1 MEPVERPN
9 LSRPVPVDEI
19 LEEVRTALEENDVDR
34 AVEILRAYRAP
45 DQAEVFEELSDEE
58 QRKLLPHLS
67 PELTADI
74 LEELDSEDAAHLIE
88 NLPDAAVARIVDEM
102 EPDEAADVL
111 AELSPSRA
119 EALVSA
125 LEDPDEVRPLL
136 LHPEESAGGLMTSEF
151 VALRRRMT
159 AQEAINTLRAWRPHA
174 DAAYYLYVVDR
185 EGKLCGVVSL
195 RQLVIADPDT
205 PIMEIM
211 DPNVIAVRDDTD
223 QEEVARIMTRYG
235 FLAVPVVNREGQLVG
250 VITADDIFEVMEEEA
265 TEDIQ
270 RFGGAEPLDRGYLET
285 SPLTIT
291 KKRIGWL
298 LLLFLTATLTGTV
311 IRWFEAEIEAVA
323 ALVVFIPLLIGTG
336 GNAGSQT
343 TATVIRALSIGEISP
358 KDAFLVWWQEA
369 RVGVL
374 LGLAMGTVAFIRAIT
389 WEPNPKLAVTVGLAT
404 IGVIVWATFVG
415 AVLPLLAARFRIDPA
430 AVSGPVMSTLVDA
443 TGLVIYFM
451 IARWILGLSG
461 L

>member
-1 MEPVERPN
+1 MEQLEQTGT
-9 LSRPVPVDEI
+9 SQPVPIDEI
-19 LEEVRTALEENDVDR
+19 LAQVRTALENNDLDH
-34 AVEILRAYRAP
+34 AVEILCQYRPP
-45 DQAEVFEELSDEE
+45 DQAEVFEELSEE
-58 QRKLLPHLS
+58 ERRKLLPNLS

-74 LEELDSEDAAHLIE
+74 LEELDSEEAAELIE
-88 NLPDAAVARIVDEM
+88 ALPVAKAARIVEEM

-111 AELSPSRA
+111 AELAPSRA

-159 AQEAINTLRAWRPHA
+159 AQEAINTLRAWAPRT
-174 DAAYYLYVVDR
+174 DTAYYLYVVDR
-185 EGKLCGVVSL
+185 NNKLCGVVSL
-195 RQLVIADPDT
+195 RQLVVADPNT

-211 DPNVIAVRDDTD
+211 DPDVIAVQDDTD
-223 QEEVARIMTRYG
+223 QEEVARIMSRYG
-235 FLAVPVVNREGQLVG
+235 FLAVPVVDKEGHLVG
-250 VITADDIFEVMEEEA
+250 VITADDIFEVIEDEA

-291 KKRIGWL
+291 KKRVGWL

-311 IRWFEAEIEAVA
+311 IRLFQADIETVA

-343 TATVIRALSIGEISP
+343 TATVIRALAVGEITT

-389 WEPNPKLAVTVGLAT
+389 WEPNPRLAATVALAT
-404 IGVIVWATFVG
+404 VGVIVWATFVG
-415 AVLPLLAARFRIDPA
+415 AVLPILAARFKIDPA

-443 TGLVIYFM
+443 TGLIIYFM
-451 IARWILGLSG
+451 IARWILGLAG
-461 L
+461 